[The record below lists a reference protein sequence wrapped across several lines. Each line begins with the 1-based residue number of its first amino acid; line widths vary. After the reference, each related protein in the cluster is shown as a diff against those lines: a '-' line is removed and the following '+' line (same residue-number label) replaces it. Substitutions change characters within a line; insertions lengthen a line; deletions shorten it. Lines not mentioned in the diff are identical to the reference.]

1 MDRRNFLRSLVG
13 AAATTVVAPKV
24 IYVLPPMGGWQQTG
38 HVHTFKDLIV
48 VDASW
53 RLCTEVSLVDA
64 LRKVDPHVGVVFNCH
79 RHSVEIASRLPGEA
93 FKPALWWNLA
103 VGVMAEHNGERLP
116 NDYGLKEAING

>member
-1 MDRRNFLRSLVG
+1 MDRRNFLRSLAG
-13 AAATTVVAPKV
+13 AVTVAVVPKV
-24 IYVLPPMGGWQQTG
+24 IHVLPPMGGWRQPG
-38 HVHTFKDLIV
+38 RVYTFKDIVV

-53 RLCTEVSLVDA
+53 LCTEVSLVDA

-103 VGVMAEHNGERLP
+103 VGVMAEHNGERLS